1 MWRETFNCFLIFYLE
16 GKTNKQK
23 QNPYIQRIDWWLSEV
38 RRVGNW
44 VKGVM
49 GATV

>member
-1 MWRETFNCFLIFYLE
+1 MWRETFDFFLIFYLG

-23 QNPYIQRIDWWLSEV
+23 QNPYIQRIDRQLSEG

-44 VKGVM
+44 VK
-49 GATV
+49 